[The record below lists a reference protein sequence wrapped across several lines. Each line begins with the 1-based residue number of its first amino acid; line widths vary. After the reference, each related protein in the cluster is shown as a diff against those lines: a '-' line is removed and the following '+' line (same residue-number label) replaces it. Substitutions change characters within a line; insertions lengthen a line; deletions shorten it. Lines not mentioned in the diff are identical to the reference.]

1 MNPEITLRTCGL
13 AGLLLVLSLLS
24 GCATMDLKALE
35 NRVACT
41 VAKDEAH
48 VISKWGAFGI
58 SSKIAD
64 ADRAAIC
71 K

>member
-1 MNPEITLRTCGL
+1 MKRSLILL
-13 AGLLLVLSLLS
+13 AVLAAAGAAS
-24 GCATMDLKALE
+24 GCATFDGKLLE

-48 VISKWGAFGI
+48 VISKYGPVGVA
-58 SSKIAD
+58 SKIAD
-64 ADRAAIC
+64 ADRAVIC